1 MHIHI
6 HGKTELKSA
15 AFLIVGSY
23 VKALLLFLTKLLF
36 SEASHKVSVPTS
48 SHFYKLSSCC
58 VSILFSATAKSL
70 YCSFSAFPEIEKS
83 EKKTWRVTEW
93 LTW

>member
-36 SEASHKVSVPTS
+36 SEASHNVSVPTFTLFGTS
-48 SHFYKLSSCC
+48 SHHLQIVNVLCFH
-58 VSILFSATAKSL
+58 SL
-70 YCSFSAFPEIEKS
+70 
-83 EKKTWRVTEW
+83 
-93 LTW
+93 